1 MKPSSEREAFSQRLL
16 DSLRSAA
23 CPESPT
29 VLAREFNHRIAGSAI
44 TVHAARKWLV
54 GEAIPTQ
61 EKLRI
66 LAEWLSVDVHWLR
79 FGDPVLGHCD
89 VQDVSIAT
97 PDDESA
103 QLVREVSKLG
113 EQHQIIVRQVIRMLA
128 RMARAG
134 QDVAR

>member
-1 MKPSSEREAFSQRLL
+1 MKPSSEREAFSERLL
-16 DSLRSAA
+16 ISLRSAA
-23 CPESPT
+23 CPDSPT
-29 VLAREFNHRIAGSAI
+29 LLSREFNNRYAGTAI

-61 EKLRI
+61 DKLRI
-66 LAEWLSVDVHWLR
+66 LAEWLGVDVHWLR
-79 FGDPVLGHCD
+79 FGDQLLVPCD
-89 VQDVSIAT
+89 VHNAASAA

-128 RMARAG
+128 RMARTG
-134 QDVAR
+134 